1 MQGVPDPG
9 SAAAEIEF
17 RAVTKR
23 YPGRTTA
30 AVSELSLNVP
40 AGEICVLI
48 GPSGSGKTTAMKM
61 VNRLIDITD
70 GDITIGG
77 QSVRSLDLTELR
89 RGIGYVF
96 QQIGLFPH
104 MSVEDNIGT
113 VPRLL
118 GWDKKRIRSRV
129 GELLELVG
137 LEQSDAKRYPGQ
149 FSGGQRQRIGVARAM
164 AAGQPIML
172 MDEPFG
178 AVDPIARDRL
188 QSDFLRLHA
197 EVQKTVIFVTHDI
210 DEAIKM
216 GHRIA
221 ILRDGE
227 LVQYGTP
234 DEILASPANEFIADF
249 VGADRGLKRLLLREL
264 RDIELTL
271 ANGEADDAADHRRAH
286 VPARRAL
293 DDGHRPGERAH
304 GAGRGRRATGH
315 RVDGDRWPTSPT
327 STVRHRG
334 RGLAAHARSDRAPDR
349 TKRPGHP
356 DLPAGVELRA
366 REPPV
371 LLGLVLQPLEQH
383 VRAAAHRAHRAHHHR
398 RRHRLRHCV
407 RHRTRG
413 VPLAV
418 GRQPRYGGRSALVY
432 TIPAWPSSSSWCR
445 SPGSRG

>member
-9 SAAAEIEF
+9 SAAAAIEF

-23 YPGRTTA
+23 YPGREA
-30 AVSELSLNVP
+30 PAVRELSLSVP

-61 VNRLIDITD
+61 VNRLIDITE
-70 GDITIGG
+70 GDIAIGG

-118 GWDKKRIRSRV
+118 GWDKQRIRARV

-164 AAGQPIML
+164 AADQPIML

-188 QSDFLRLHA
+188 QNDFLRLHA
-197 EVQKTVIFVTHDI
+197 EVRKTVIFVTHDI

-216 GHRIA
+216 GHRMA

-234 DEILASPANEFIADF
+234 DEILATPANDFIADF
-249 VGADRGLKRLLLREL
+249 VGADRGLKRLLLRKLAE
-264 RDIELTL
+264 IELSP
-271 ANGEADDAADHRRAH
+271 ANGERDDLPTIDEDTCLRD
-286 VPARRAL
+286 AL
-293 DDGHRPGERAH
+293 SMMVTKRVSALTVLGTAGERRGTVSMESLAH
-304 GAGRGRRATGH
+304 FA
-315 RVDGDRWPTSPT
+315 DLD
-327 STVRHRG
+327 
-334 RGLAAHARSDRAPDR
+334 RSDAD
-349 TKRPGHP
+349 
-356 DLPAGVELRA
+356 AEVEA
-366 REPPV
+366 
-371 LLGLVLQPLEQH
+371 
-383 VRAAAHRAHRAHHHR
+383 
-398 RRHRLRHCV
+398 
-407 RHRTRG
+407 
-413 VPLAV
+413 
-418 GRQPRYGGRSALVY
+418 
-432 TIPAWPSSSSWCR
+432 
-445 SPGSRG
+445 

>member
-9 SAAAEIEF
+9 SAAAAIEF

-23 YPGRTTA
+23 YPGREA
-30 AVSELSLNVP
+30 PAVRELSLSVP

-61 VNRLIDITD
+61 VNRLIDITE
-70 GDITIGG
+70 GDITIGE

-118 GWDKKRIRSRV
+118 GWNKQRIRDRV

-188 QSDFLRLHA
+188 QNDFLRLHA
-197 EVQKTVIFVTHDI
+197 EVRKTVIFVTHDI

-221 ILRDGE
+221 ILKDGE

-264 RDIELTL
+264 RDIELTSL
-271 ANGEADDAADHRRAH
+271 NGGTDDLPTVDERTSLRDALSLMVTRR
-286 VPARRAL
+286 VTAL
-293 DDGHRPGERAH
+293 TVMGEDGERRGTVSMETLAH
-304 GAGRGRRATGH
+304 FA
-315 RVDGDRWPTSPT
+315 DRDK
-327 STVRHRG
+327 
-334 RGLAAHARSDRAPDR
+334 SD
-349 TKRPGHP
+349 T
-356 DLPAGVELRA
+356 GVEA
-366 REPPV
+366 
-371 LLGLVLQPLEQH
+371 
-383 VRAAAHRAHRAHHHR
+383 
-398 RRHRLRHCV
+398 
-407 RHRTRG
+407 
-413 VPLAV
+413 
-418 GRQPRYGGRSALVY
+418 
-432 TIPAWPSSSSWCR
+432 
-445 SPGSRG
+445 

>member
-17 RAVTKR
+17 RGVTKR
-23 YPGRTTA
+23 YPGREA
-30 AVSELSLNVP
+30 PAVRGLSLNVP

-61 VNRLIDITD
+61 VNRLIDITE

-118 GWDKKRIRSRV
+118 GWNKQRIRARV

-137 LEQSDAKRYPGQ
+137 LEQSDARRYPGQ

-188 QSDFLRLHA
+188 QNDFLRLHA

-216 GHRIA
+216 GHRVA

-234 DEILASPANEFIADF
+234 DEILANPANEFIADF

-264 RDIELTL
+264 RDIELTS
-271 ANGEADDAADHRRAH
+271 ANGGADELPTIDERTSLRDALSLMVTRRVTALTVLGEGGEPRGTVSMETLAHFADLH
-286 VPARRAL
+286 P
-293 DDGHRPGERAH
+293 
-304 GAGRGRRATGH
+304 
-315 RVDGDRWPTSPT
+315 
-327 STVRHRG
+327 
-334 RGLAAHARSDRAPDR
+334 SD
-349 TKRPGHP
+349 T
-356 DLPAGVELRA
+356 GVEA
-366 REPPV
+366 
-371 LLGLVLQPLEQH
+371 
-383 VRAAAHRAHRAHHHR
+383 
-398 RRHRLRHCV
+398 
-407 RHRTRG
+407 
-413 VPLAV
+413 
-418 GRQPRYGGRSALVY
+418 
-432 TIPAWPSSSSWCR
+432 
-445 SPGSRG
+445 